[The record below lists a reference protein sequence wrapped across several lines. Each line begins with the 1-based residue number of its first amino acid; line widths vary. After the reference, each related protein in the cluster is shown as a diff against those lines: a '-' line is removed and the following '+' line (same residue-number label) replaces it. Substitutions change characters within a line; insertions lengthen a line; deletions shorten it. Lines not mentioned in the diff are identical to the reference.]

1 MYALKEQRCCKIRQ
15 RQKWKYCKQL
25 LITNVF
31 MKKKHSKKQEI
42 IQIKQNSK
50 IYVGNQI
57 S

>member
-1 MYALKEQRCCKIRQ
+1 MYVLKEQRCCKILQ

-25 LITNVF
+25 LITPVF
-31 MKKKHSKKQEI
+31 IKKHSTKQEI